1 MNLMLFYPVTVVC
14 EPVPLFSDAL
24 PLSDEAF
31 DDTLPVEPEL
41 EPEWLQDFDPWVLEA
56 IRQFEA
62 MELNK

>member
-1 MNLMLFYPVTVVC
+1 MNLTMPSPSTLLET
-14 EPVPLFSDAL
+14 VPLFPDEL
-24 PLSDEAF
+24 PLVDEAF

-62 MELNK
+62 TEVNR